1 MKNIYCIRPKGFNIG
16 NNAIN
21 IAMINFLREAVDD
34 GINIIGLPATSRWE
48 SSTKAGLTPQTVYE
62 INQFG
67 DGVIIGG
74 GNLYENNELDI
85 NPVALKALD
94 VPLMLFSMS
103 RGQIYNKRIEL
114 TDRTDV
120 MPDEKI
126 RMLNERADFSLSR
139 DIATFEYI
147 NGLGI
152 DNVLGGCPTLFLNEI
167 PQHMVP
173 ISSDLHTDA
182 LISVRNPSLMSI
194 PMEYQFAMKSQVEEI
209 IGVLRSRGYQNIKL
223 LCHDHRDIPFAAIF
237 KDVDYI
243 YTDDVY
249 TFLTYLKNTKLNVT
263 YRLHSFLPGISLDI
277 PVVKLSYDQRAISL
291 LETVGLDDWNI
302 NILKH
307 DVISEVKNRID
318 NLNELEI
325 LKSELKKE
333 KWIERRNIITDNF
346 RNFASLL

>member
-34 GINIIGLPATSRWE
+34 GINIIGLPATSKWE
-48 SSTKAGLTPQTVYE
+48 NNNKAGLTPQTVYE

-67 DGVIIGG
+67 DGLIIGG

-85 NPVALKALD
+85 SPVALKALD
-94 VPLMLFSMS
+94 VPLMLFSLS
-103 RGQIYNKRIEL
+103 RGKIYNKNIEL

-139 DIATFEYI
+139 DIATYEYI
-147 NGLGI
+147 KGLGI

-173 ISSDLHTDA
+173 ITPNLHTDA

-194 PMEYQFAMKSQVEEI
+194 PIDFQFEMKNQVEEI
-209 IGVLRSRGYQNIKL
+209 IKLLRSKGFRNIKL

-237 KDVDYI
+237 KDVEYI

-249 TFLTYLKNTKLNVT
+249 TFLTYLKNTKLNIT

-277 PVVKLSYDQRAISL
+277 PVIKLSYDQRALSL
-291 LETVGLDDWNI
+291 LETVGLNEWNI
-302 NILKH
+302 DILKD
-307 DVISEVKNRID
+307 DVIPEIKRRIENID
-318 NLNELEI
+318 ELEE
-325 LKSELKKE
+325 LKNELKKE
-333 KWIERRNIITDNF
+333 LWLERRRIITDNF
-346 RNFASLL
+346 KKFASLL